1 VLAPQ
6 LSLAKIRLAAYG
18 LRRTS
23 LPRAWVNLRQT
34 LPSGGSLSFVG
45 AELELYC
52 TEENRLRDSQYRG
65 PGGRKRGLKNADGG
79 A

>member
-1 VLAPQ
+1 MLAPQ

-34 LPSGGSLSFVG
+34 VPSGEACPLWARSWSSTAPRKIAFVTVG
-45 AELELYC
+45 TVAPEGE
-52 TEENRLRDSQYRG
+52 
-65 PGGRKRGLKNADGG
+65 NAD
-79 A
+79 

>member
-1 VLAPQ
+1 VLAPL
-6 LSLAKIRLAAYG
+6 LSLAKIRLAVYG
-18 LRRTS
+18 LRRIY

-34 LPSGGSLSFVG
+34 VPSGGSLSLVG

-52 TEENRLRDSQYRG
+52 TEENRLRDGRYRG
-65 PGGRKRGLKNADGG
+65 PGGRKRGWKKADGG